1 MNTLQ
6 QKIESLLFYRN
17 EPVSFLWLAKQ
28 LDVDDITI
36 EEELYEMMDYYDSRG
51 IQLVISDNKA
61 FLMTSKIAQDIIQ
74 RLSRS
79 DEERELSK
87 QALET
92 LAIILYKGMITKAE
106 IDYIRGVNSLYIL
119 RNLLIRGLIEKN
131 INKEDKRSPLY
142 SLTHDA
148 LSFLGV
154 RKKEELEHYKNFKEK
169 LDEIEKRFNEE
180 LQEGTEKTEETKE
193 EPIDNNIQS
202 NIAHTQ

>member
-28 LDVDDITI
+28 LDVNSTVI
-36 EEELYEMMDYYDSRG
+36 EEEIYEMMDYYDSRG
-51 IQLVISDNKA
+51 IQLVITENKA
-61 FLMTSKIAQDIIQ
+61 FLMTSKISQDIIQ

-92 LAIILYKGMITKAE
+92 LAIILYKGMVTKAE

-119 RNLLIRGLIEKN
+119 RNLLIRGLIEKSL
-131 INKEDKRSPLY
+131 NKEDKRSPLY

-148 LSFLGV
+148 LSFLGIT
-154 RKKEELEHYKNFKEK
+154 KKEDLEYYQSFKEK
-169 LDEIEKRFNEE
+169 LDEIEKRFQEE
-180 LQEGTEKTEETKE
+180 YYEEKHEGREG
-193 EPIDNNIQS
+193 NNINTIQPD
-202 NIAHTQ
+202 IR